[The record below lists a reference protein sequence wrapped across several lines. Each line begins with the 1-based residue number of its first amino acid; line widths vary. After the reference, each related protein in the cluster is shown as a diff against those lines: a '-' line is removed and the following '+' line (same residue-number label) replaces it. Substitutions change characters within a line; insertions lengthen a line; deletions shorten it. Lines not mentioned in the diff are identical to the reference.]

1 MNDKDKLR
9 ETRILEA
16 TAALISKFGYNKTT
30 VADIASAAGISK
42 GAIYL
47 HFKSKEEVLEA
58 LLIETVYKY
67 SIAWFEA
74 VEADPEGGRIA
85 NMYINML
92 KAFDTNPFMSVI
104 MRKDPTILGNYIKQ
118 PGNFFERQQHSGMRH
133 DFISMMQAAG
143 AVRKELDP
151 AVTAHLMDIF
161 SYGLVVISE
170 FKKPDD
176 IPETDAVIKGIADMM
191 DRALTPDE
199 GANSDAGKQVL
210 RQLFQAGIAEFDK
223 SKNQN

>member
-1 MNDKDKLR
+1 MLDKDKLR
-9 ETRILEA
+9 QMRILDA
-16 TAALISKFGYNKTT
+16 TAELISKLGYNKTT
-30 VADIASAAGISK
+30 VADIAAAAGISK

-58 LLIETVYKY
+58 LLIESVYNY

-104 MRKDPTILGNYIKQ
+104 MRKDPTILGNYLKQ
-118 PGNFFERQQHSGMRH
+118 PGNFFERQQQSGMRH
-133 DFISMMQAAG
+133 EFISMMQQAG
-143 AVRKELDP
+143 AVRKELNP
-151 AVTAHLMDIF
+151 AVTAHIMDIF
-161 SYGLVVISE
+161 SYGLVFISE
-170 FKKPDD
+170 FKDPAD

-191 DRALTPDE
+191 DRALTPDD
-199 GANSDAGKQVL
+199 GANSEAGKQVL
-210 RQLFQAGIAEFDK
+210 RQLYKAGLAEFEK
-223 SKNQN
+223 SKNSE